1 MSQNYVYILSYNCR
15 VQKFEFSL
23 LATKKKP
30 KLQEVPDQDDSQ
42 IEEILTNGTDTVG
55 NGTDAIEHIDN
66 PNESMNNSHDTNHV
80 TDMSPMVFKT
90 DPLDES
96 QIEEI
101 NLEDSSRK
109 RNHLCQVCG
118 NSFASESQLFNH
130 FDASSSKRIR

>member
-1 MSQNYVYILSYNCR
+1 MRHNLFFILGS
-15 VQKFEFSL
+15 
-23 LATKKKP
+23 KKKQ
-30 KLQEVPDQDDSQ
+30 KLQENDQDESQ
-42 IEEILTNGTDTVG
+42 IEEVLTNGIDQIG
-55 NGTDAIEHIDN
+55 NGTDAIEHIEN
-66 PNESMNNSHDTNHV
+66 PNDSMNNSHGTNHL
-80 TDMSPMVFKT
+80 MVFKT

-101 NLEDSSRK
+101 NLEDQIGRVQK

>member
-1 MSQNYVYILSYNCR
+1 MPVFFVTQKQDSY
-15 VQKFEFSL
+15 FISGS
-23 LATKKKP
+23 KKKQ
-30 KLQEVPDQDDSQ
+30 KLQETDQDESQ
-42 IEEILTNGTDTVG
+42 IEEVLTNGNDPIG
-55 NGTDAIEHIDN
+55 NGTDAIEHIEN
-66 PNESMNNSHDTNHV
+66 PNESMNNSHDTGNHL
-80 TDMSPMVFKT
+80 MVFKT

-101 NLEDSSRK
+101 NLEDQIGRVQK